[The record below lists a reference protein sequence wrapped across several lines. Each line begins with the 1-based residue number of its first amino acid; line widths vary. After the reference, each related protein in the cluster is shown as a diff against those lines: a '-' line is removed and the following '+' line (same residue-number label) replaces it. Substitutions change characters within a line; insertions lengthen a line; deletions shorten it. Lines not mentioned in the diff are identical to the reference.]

1 MTRAEIYNRVVG
13 ILIKSFELDPADI
26 KPESRLFEDL
36 DLDSIDA
43 VDMFVELHE
52 VTNRRIDPQVARK
65 IRTVEDIVNLVEGEI
80 HGTPPAAAANDA
92 NDQPAANDA
101 NDKPTTRTRDR
112 RLSRLAGPPPAPP
125 ADDPH
130 RRARALRGP

>member
-43 VDMFVELHE
+43 VDLAIKLQEL
-52 VTNRRIDPQVARK
+52 TGKRIKPEEFKTVRSVADVVRA
-65 IRTVEDIVNLVEGEI
+65 VQNLMAQG
-80 HGTPPAAAANDA
+80 
-92 NDQPAANDA
+92 
-101 NDKPTTRTRDR
+101 
-112 RLSRLAGPPPAPP
+112 
-125 ADDPH
+125 
-130 RRARALRGP
+130 

>member
-13 ILIKSFELDPADI
+13 ILVKSFELDPADI

-65 IRTVEDIVNLVEGEI
+65 IRTVEDIVNLVEGE
-80 HGTPPAAAANDA
+80 
-92 NDQPAANDA
+92 
-101 NDKPTTRTRDR
+101 
-112 RLSRLAGPPPAPP
+112 LSPP
-125 ADDPH
+125 AD
-130 RRARALRGP
+130 GPASPPADAS

>member
-13 ILIKSFELDPADI
+13 ILVKSFELDPADI

-65 IRTVEDIVNLVEGEI
+65 IRTVEDIVNLVEGEL
-80 HGTPPAAAANDA
+80 N
-92 NDQPAANDA
+92 
-101 NDKPTTRTRDR
+101 
-112 RLSRLAGPPPAPP
+112 PP
-125 ADDPH
+125 AD
-130 RRARALRGP
+130 GPASPPADAAT

>member
-52 VTNRRIDPQVARK
+52 VTGRRIDPKVARN
-65 IRTVEDIVNLVEGEI
+65 IRTVDDIVNLVEGEI
-80 HGTPPAAAANDA
+80 
-92 NDQPAANDA
+92 
-101 NDKPTTRTRDR
+101 
-112 RLSRLAGPPPAPP
+112 AGSTPAPSATDASADVSADSP
-125 ADDPH
+125 ASGEPTPD
-130 RRARALRGP
+130 AKES

>member
-26 KPESRLFEDL
+26 KPESKLFEDL

-52 VTNRRIDPQVARK
+52 VTNRRIDPQVARQ
-65 IRTVEDIVNLVEGEI
+65 IRTVDDIVNLVERELN
-80 HGTPPAAAANDA
+80 GTSAA
-92 NDQPAANDA
+92 
-101 NDKPTTRTRDR
+101 
-112 RLSRLAGPPPAPP
+112 PPPAN
-125 ADDPH
+125 DPKDS
-130 RRARALRGP
+130 

>member
-1 MTRAEIYNRVVG
+1 MTRAEIYQRITG
-13 ILIKSFELDPADI
+13 ILVKTFELDPADI
-26 KPESRLFEDL
+26 RPESRLFEDL

-80 HGTPPAAAANDA
+80 HGTPPGAAANDA
-92 NDQPAANDA
+92 NDPPAATDTTD
-101 NDKPTTRTRDR
+101 DKD
-112 RLSRLAGPPPAPP
+112 S
-125 ADDPH
+125 
-130 RRARALRGP
+130 